1 MEWLMNNLSIQQK
14 RQQRGIFTMAAL
26 FLVFTVVFY
35 LNSDKT
41 EDITFGFILGDEWKL
56 INEWKVASKSG
67 VIIFLLIALIGIGI
81 SYLQF
86 RRKKNLSLG
95 SLVFGIGS
103 IMAFLCWSAAGKFIP
118 FTGLLQGAIML
129 SVPLIFGSM
138 SGLLCEK
145 SGVINIA
152 IEGQL
157 LFAAF
162 VSAVVASFFQNTLL
176 GLISAPIAGALV
188 SLILAYFS
196 IRFKV
201 DQVILGFVI
210 NVLVLGLTNFFYTT
224 LLIPYEDKWNM
235 GGSFSPIQ
243 IPLLSKLPIIGP
255 TLFNQTIIVYLMYLF
270 VIFIQIAL
278 FKTKWGLRTRAIGEL
293 PIAADSVGIDVNRL
307 RFKNVIIAG
316 LVAGTGGAY
325 FTVGAVGPFS
335 QNMTAGAGF
344 IALACLIFGKWTPR
358 GAITAA
364 LFFGFA
370 NNLQGNLSIIG
381 VPIPSEFMLMVPY
394 VATIIAVS
402 GVVGR
407 VRAPAADGIPYSRG
421 NK

>member
-1 MEWLMNNLSIQQK
+1 MNNLSEKQK
-14 RQQRGIFTMAAL
+14 RQMRGVISMLIFWIFFA
-26 FLVFTVVFY
+26 VVFY
-35 LNSDKT
+35 LKSNKT
-41 EDITFGFILGDEWKL
+41 EDITFGFVLGEEWKL
-56 INEWKVASKSG
+56 ISEWKIASKNG
-67 VIIFLLIALIGIGI
+67 ALIFLLIALLGVII
-81 SYLQF
+81 SYLLF
-86 RRKKNLSLG
+86 RKNKNLSLG
-95 SLVFGIGS
+95 SFLFGFGS
-103 IMAFLCWSAAGKFIP
+103 ILAFLCWVAAGKFIP

-162 VSAVVASFFQNTLL
+162 VSAAVSSITQNAVL
-176 GLISAPIAGALV
+176 GLLSAPIAGALI

-196 IRFKV
+196 IQFQV

-235 GGSFSPIQ
+235 GVSFSPIK
-243 IPLLSKLPIIGP
+243 IPLLSNLPIIGP
-255 TLFNQTIIVYLMYLF
+255 TLFNQTIIVYLMYAF

-278 FKTKWGLRTRAIGEL
+278 FKSRWGLRTRAIGEL
-293 PIAADSVGIDVNRL
+293 PVAADSVGIDVNRL
-307 RFKNVIIAG
+307 RFKNVMLAG

-358 GAITAA
+358 GAIVAA

-381 VPIPSEFMLMVPY
+381 VSIPSEFMLMVPY
-394 VATIIAVS
+394 IATIIAVS

-407 VRAPAADGIPYSRG
+407 VRAPAADGIPYTRG

>member
-1 MEWLMNNLSIQQK
+1 MKNLSEKQNRQK
-14 RQQRGIFTMAAL
+14 RGIIAM
-26 FLVFTVVFY
+26 LVLCLIFFY
-35 LNSDKT
+35 TFYFNSNKS
-41 EDITFGFILGDEWKL
+41 EEVTFGFVLGDEWNL
-56 INEWKVASKSG
+56 LNEWKVDSKTG
-67 VIIFLLIALIGIGI
+67 ALIFLVVALFGIAI

-86 RRKKNLSLG
+86 RNNKNLTLG
-95 SLVFGIGS
+95 SFFFGFGS
-103 IMAFLCWSAAGKFIP
+103 ILAFLCWAASGKFIP

-162 VSAVVASFFQNTLL
+162 VSAVIASYTQNTLF
-176 GLISAPIAGALV
+176 GLIVAPIAGALI

-196 IRFKV
+196 IRFQV

-224 LLIPYEDKWNM
+224 LLVPYEDKWNM
-235 GGSFSPIQ
+235 GGSFSPIP
-243 IPLLSKLPIIGP
+243 IPGLSKIPIIGP
-255 TLFNQTIIVYLMYLF
+255 TLFNQTIIVYFMYAF

-278 FKTKWGLRTRAIGEL
+278 FKSRWGLRTRAIGEL
-293 PIAADSVGIDVNRL
+293 PVAADSVGIDVNRL
-307 RFKNVIIAG
+307 RFKNVLFAG

-358 GAITAA
+358 GAIIAA

-381 VPIPSEFMLMVPY
+381 VSIPSEFMLMVPY

>member
-1 MEWLMNNLSIQQK
+1 MNNLSEKQK
-14 RQQRGIFTMAAL
+14 RQQRGLISML
-26 FLVFTVVFY
+26 FLSLLFTVVFY
-35 LNSDKT
+35 FKSNKT
-41 EDITFGFILGDEWKL
+41 EEVTFGFVLGEEWKL
-56 INEWKVASKSG
+56 INEWKIASKSG
-67 VIIFLLIALIGIGI
+67 ALLFLLIALLGVAI

-86 RRKKNLSLG
+86 RKNKNLT
-95 SLVFGIGS
+95 IGS
-103 IMAFLCWSAAGKFIP
+103 FLFGFGSILAFLCWAAAGKFIP

-162 VSAVVASFFQNTLL
+162 VSAVVASITQNALY
-176 GLISAPIAGALV
+176 GLISAPIAGALI

-196 IRFKV
+196 IRFQV

-243 IPLLSKLPIIGP
+243 IPILSKLPIIGP
-255 TLFNQTIIVYLMYLF
+255 TLFNQTIIVYLMYAF

-278 FKTKWGLRTRAIGEL
+278 FKSRWGLRTRAIGEL
-293 PIAADSVGIDVNRL
+293 PVAADSVGIDVNRL
-307 RFKNVIIAG
+307 RFRNVMLAG

-358 GAITAA
+358 GAIIAA

-381 VPIPSEFMLMVPY
+381 VSIPSEFMLMVPY
-394 VATIIAVS
+394 IATIIAVS

>member
-1 MEWLMNNLSIQQK
+1 MSILSSNQK
-14 RQQRGIFTMAAL
+14 RQLRGIYTMSGLILIFTY
-26 FLVFTVVFY
+26 FFY
-35 LNSDKT
+35 LKSNKT
-41 EDITFGFILGDEWKL
+41 DQVTFGFVLGEEWKV
-56 INEWKVASKSG
+56 INEWKIASKSG
-67 VIIFLLIALIGIGI
+67 VLLFLLIALLGVLI

-86 RRKKNLSLG
+86 KRVKPLTLG
-95 SLVFGIGS
+95 SFFFGFGS
-103 IMAFLCWSAAGKFIP
+103 IMSFLCWAAAGKFIP
-118 FTGLLQGAIML
+118 FTGLLQGALLL
-129 SVPLIFGSM
+129 SVPLIFGSI

-162 VSAVVASFFQNTLL
+162 FSAVVASLTHNTIW
-176 GLISAPIAGALV
+176 GLIAAPIAGALI

-196 IRFKV
+196 IKFQV

-210 NVLVLGLTNFFYTT
+210 NILVLGLTNFFYTT
-224 LLIPYEDKWNM
+224 LLIPYEDKWNTA
-235 GGSFSPIQ
+235 GSFSTIA
-243 IPLLSKLPIIGP
+243 IPVLSKLPVIGP
-255 TLFNQTIIVYLMYLF
+255 ILFNQTIIVYLMYAI
-270 VIFIQIAL
+270 VTAVQVAM
-278 FKTKWGLRTRAIGEL
+278 FKTRWGLRTRAVGEL

-307 RFKNVIIAG
+307 RFKNVILAG
-316 LVAGTGGAY
+316 LVAGTGGAF
-325 FTVGAVGPFS
+325 FTIGAVGPFS
-335 QNMTAGAGF
+335 KEMTAGAGF

-364 LFFGFA
+364 LFFGLA
-370 NNLQGNLSIIG
+370 NNLRSTLSIIG

-394 VATIIAVS
+394 IATIIAVS

>member
-1 MEWLMNNLSIQQK
+1 MNNLSIQQK
-14 RQQRGIFTMAAL
+14 RQQRGLFTMAAL

-56 INEWKVASKSG
+56 ITEWKVASKSG

-162 VSAVVASFFQNTLL
+162 ISAVVASFFQNTLL

-255 TLFNQTIIVYLMYLF
+255 TLFNQTIIVYLMYVF
-270 VIFIQIAL
+270 VIFIQVAL

-394 VATIIAVS
+394 LATIIAVS

>member
-1 MEWLMNNLSIQQK
+1 MERIVKNLSNQK
-14 RQQRGIFTMAAL
+14 RRQRRGIISMSVMVLL
-26 FLVFTVVFY
+26 FFIVFY
-35 LNSDKT
+35 LNSNKT
-41 EDITFGFILGDEWKL
+41 EEITFGFILGEEWKF
-56 INEWKVASKSG
+56 INEWKIESKTGALLFIGFAIIG
-67 VIIFLLIALIGIGI
+67 VLI
-81 SYLQF
+81 SYRQF
-86 RRKKNLSLG
+86 QRDKKLTLG
-95 SLVFGIGS
+95 VYLFGLGS
-103 IMAFLCWSAAGKFIP
+103 IMSFLCWTAAGKFIP

-138 SGLLCEK
+138 AGLLCEK

-162 VSAVVASFFQNTLL
+162 VSAVVASITQNVFL
-176 GLISAPIAGALV
+176 GLISAPIAGSLI
-188 SLILAYFS
+188 SLILAFFS
-196 IRFKV
+196 IRFQV

-210 NVLVLGLTNFFYTT
+210 NVLVLGLTSFFYTT
-224 LLIPYEDKWNM
+224 LLIPYEDRWNV
-235 GGSFSPIQ
+235 GGSFSTLP

-255 TLFNQTIIVYLMYLF
+255 TLFNQTIIVYLMYAF
-270 VIFIQIAL
+270 IIFIQIAL

-293 PIAADSVGIDVNRL
+293 PVAADSVGVDVNKL
-307 RFKNVIIAG
+307 RFRNVMLAG

-325 FTVGAVGPFS
+325 FTVGTIGPFS
-335 QNMTAGAGF
+335 QSMTAGAGF

-358 GAITAA
+358 GAILAA

-381 VPIPSEFMLMVPY
+381 VSIPSEFMLMIPY
-394 VATIIAVS
+394 IATIIAVS

-407 VRAPAADGIPYSRG
+407 VRAPAADGIPYIRG
-421 NK
+421 KK

>member
-1 MEWLMNNLSIQQK
+1 MNNLSEKQK
-14 RQQRGIFTMAAL
+14 RQKRGVISM
-26 FLVFTVVFY
+26 LVFSILFTVVFY
-35 LNSDKT
+35 LKSNKS
-41 EDITFGFILGDEWKL
+41 EDVTFGFVLGKEWKL
-56 INEWKVASKSG
+56 ISEWKIASKSG
-67 VIIFLLIALIGIGI
+67 ALIFLLIAFLGVLI

-86 RRKKNLSLG
+86 RKNKNLTVG
-95 SLVFGIGS
+95 SFFFGFGS
-103 IMAFLCWSAAGKFIP
+103 ILAFLCWAAAGKFIP

-162 VSAVVASFFQNTLL
+162 VSAAVASITQNPLY
-176 GLISAPIAGALV
+176 GLISAPIAGGLI

-196 IRFKV
+196 IRFQV

-235 GGSFSPIQ
+235 GGSFSPIP
-243 IPLLSKLPIIGP
+243 IPFLSKLPIIGP
-255 TLFNQTIIVYLMYLF
+255 TLFNQTIIVYSMYAF

-278 FKTKWGLRTRAIGEL
+278 FKSRWGLRTRAIGEL
-293 PIAADSVGIDVNRL
+293 PVAADSVGIDVNRL
-307 RFKNVIIAG
+307 RFKNVMIAG

-358 GAITAA
+358 GAIVAA

-381 VPIPSEFMLMVPY
+381 VSIPSEFMLMVPY
-394 VATIIAVS
+394 IATIIAVS

-407 VRAPAADGIPYSRG
+407 VRAPAADGIPYTRG

>member
-1 MEWLMNNLSIQQK
+1 MNNLSEKQK
-14 RQQRGIFTMAAL
+14 RQKRGLISML
-26 FLVFTVVFY
+26 FLSLLFTVVFY
-35 LNSDKT
+35 FKSNKT
-41 EDITFGFILGDEWKL
+41 EDVTFGFVLGEEWKL
-56 INEWKVASKSG
+56 INEWKIASKSG
-67 VIIFLLIALIGIGI
+67 ALIFLFVAFLGVAI
-81 SYLQF
+81 SYLLF
-86 RRKKNLSLG
+86 RKNKNLT
-95 SLVFGIGS
+95 IGS
-103 IMAFLCWSAAGKFIP
+103 FLFGFGSILAFLCWAAAGKFIP

-162 VSAVVASFFQNTLL
+162 VSAVVASITQNALY
-176 GLISAPIAGALV
+176 GLISAPIAGALI

-196 IRFKV
+196 IRFQV

-235 GGSFSPIQ
+235 GGSFSPIP
-243 IPLLSKLPIIGP
+243 IPILSKLPIIGP
-255 TLFNQTIIVYLMYLF
+255 TLFNQTIIVYLMYAF

-278 FKTKWGLRTRAIGEL
+278 FKSRWGLRTRAIGEL
-293 PIAADSVGIDVNRL
+293 PVAADSVGIDVNRL
-307 RFKNVIIAG
+307 RFRNVMLAG

-358 GAITAA
+358 GAIIAA

-381 VPIPSEFMLMVPY
+381 VSIPSEFMLMVPY
-394 VATIIAVS
+394 IATIIAVS

>member
-1 MEWLMNNLSIQQK
+1 MLV
-14 RQQRGIFTMAAL
+14 L
-26 FLVFTVVFY
+26 FAVFTIVFY
-35 LNSDKT
+35 LKSNKT

-67 VIIFLLIALIGIGI
+67 VMIFLLITLLGIAI
-81 SYLQF
+81 SYWQF

-162 VSAVVASFFQNTLL
+162 VSAVVASFFQNTWL

-235 GGSFSPIQ
+235 GGSFSTIQ
-243 IPLLSKLPIIGP
+243 IPLLSKIPIIGP
-255 TLFNQTIIVYLMYLF
+255 TLFNQTIIVYLMYAF

-278 FKTKWGLRTRAIGEL
+278 FKTRWGLRTRAIGEL
-293 PIAADSVGIDVNRL
+293 PVAADSVGIDVNRL

-358 GAITAA
+358 GAIIAA